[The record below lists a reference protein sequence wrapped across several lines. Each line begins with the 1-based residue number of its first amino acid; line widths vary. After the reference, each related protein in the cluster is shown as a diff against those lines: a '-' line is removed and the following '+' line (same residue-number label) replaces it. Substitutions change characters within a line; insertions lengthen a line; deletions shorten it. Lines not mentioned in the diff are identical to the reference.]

1 MKHANNLKTSTD
13 KEQKTMSDQQDNT
26 ITWMDLAKHTTST
39 LGIEPEIAGAQV
51 MSWVMFMHDRE
62 PDFNRM
68 AIPHSYIDKF
78 IDMAGIIYKARHG
91 KKTDTTIGLTH

>member
-1 MKHANNLKTSTD
+1 
-13 KEQKTMSDQQDNT
+13 MSDQKDNT

-51 MSWVMFMHDRE
+51 MEWVMFMHDRE

-78 IDMAGIIYKARHG
+78 LDTAGIIYKARHG
-91 KKTDTTIGLTH
+91 KTADAAAGLTR

>member
-1 MKHANNLKTSTD
+1 
-13 KEQKTMSDQQDNT
+13 MSDQKDNT
-26 ITWMDLAKHTTST
+26 ITWIDLAKHTTST
-39 LGIEPEIAGAQV
+39 LGIEPEIAGALV
-51 MSWVMFMHDRE
+51 MEWVVSRHKRE

-91 KKTDTTIGLTH
+91 KTADAAVGLTR

>member
-1 MKHANNLKTSTD
+1 
-13 KEQKTMSDQQDNT
+13 MSDQQDNT

-39 LGIEPEIAGAQV
+39 LGIEPEIAGALV
-51 MSWVMFMHDRE
+51 MEWMVSRHKRE

-78 IDMAGIIYKARHG
+78 IDMAGIIYKARHS
-91 KKTDTTIGLTH
+91 KKTDTTIGLTR